1 MDIHEHPETSNENN
15 VNLKTKKEN
24 TALSDENGA
33 EEKSIRE
40 ENDKGYENQVEQEN
54 HKNFPN
60 LQNGVNRLN
69 NQDSSELQRDNNPSN
84 SNPYFSNTH
93 FTEGSS
99 KGIVVPDTL
108 RANRHDVD
116 DTSESHD
123 KHRYS
128 RSGRDSSQSVSP
140 LREVTDVE
148 QIYDAVSLHSEQK
161 TPLTTRRPSFFG
173 QESPKVITNPW
184 NFIFKNVDKDEQ
196 RYETEEQEAKDKVPY
211 EPHNPEDET
220 VESPEFLDARH
231 HSQSFSNFIPS
242 MFSGK
247 HERDANTNLQA
258 AGSPENDFQVTEELK
273 RQQTFMKKFLIFNRR
288 RNKDSSRKQSI
299 AAADLAEPLLEDPD
313 KPTGERAL
321 KLIGS
326 LAMGAPAINLLAS
339 CLLEDEHGISRAPLV
354 LTLIGLKVT
363 DISAGIST
371 RIRKFKIELEYGL
384 GPQRLKWSVDK
395 TAKDLLYL
403 HSKFKFERWR
413 NEVVRNKNSELPK
426 CPIPPIRGA
435 DLNRGRRRKS
445 LPSNALHNQ
454 ELHRVSVGEELGN
467 VVRLSRSRSRS
478 RTRSRS
484 RSRSHSRSSSRSS
497 ARSEND
503 EDNNSISSTHSF
515 RDHLTRLR
523 LHLSLSSA
531 STHDQSPEQIRTRIQ
546 KNQDYIRDVEKYL
559 NSMIE
564 MYALKPQSNR
574 LFHFFEISP
583 ISSLLSYE
591 TGYLGKQGIVHVGGS
606 TKSQGWRVG
615 HFRANDLKGMIDRRS
630 EKWLLVRNS
639 YVMYVSD
646 INSTL
651 PLEVF
656 LVDSKFKISYKRDV
670 EQSRED
676 EESDYDDSSIIQK
689 QIADND
695 IKDAARSVFNQ
706 LKITLENSERKL
718 QINPKS
724 QKEQK
729 LWIKSLT
736 EMKISTDWSQTHRFG
751 SFAPVRENCYAQ
763 WFVDGRDYFWA
774 VSSALEMAKDVIFI
788 HDWWLSPEIYLRRPA
803 NGNQQWR
810 LDRILQRKA
819 QQGVKIFVIVYRNVG
834 STVSTDSLYSKHSIL
849 SLNEENIHVIRSP
862 NQLLQ
867 NTYFWAHHEKL
878 CIIDQTV
885 AFVGGIDL
893 CYGRYDTPDHVLVD
907 DSDINFQTLSSD
919 DRPTAEEFI
928 KFQTFPGK
936 DYSNPRVKDFF
947 GLERPYESMY
957 DRNVVPRMP
966 WHDVHMVTSGKVARD
981 LARHFVQRWN
991 YLLRQK
997 RPSRFTPLLT
1007 PPPDMSDEEAKVM
1020 GLDGTCE
1027 VQLLRSAC
1035 NWSLGIKEHE
1045 QSIQNAYLKLIETS
1059 EHFIYIEN
1067 QFFVTS
1073 CIIEGTEI
1081 ENRIGDAIV
1090 DRIIRA
1096 YKEKK
1101 VWKAIIVIPL
1111 MPGFESQVDEPDG
1124 SSVRVIMQCQYLSIS
1139 RGLYSI
1145 FSKLRKF
1152 GVDPDNY
1159 IQFFSLRKWGRIGPD
1174 RTLVT
1179 EQLYIHAKT
1188 MIVDDRAVII
1198 GSANINERSMRGI
1211 RDSEVAAIVR
1221 DKETVRT
1228 HMNGEPYL
1236 ACRFAHTLRMRL
1248 MREHLGIDVDILD
1261 IVERRFKRFEEYA
1274 RTQEGIQSATSV
1286 FRKLENIV
1294 LSAMVEIASRD
1305 ILDQP
1310 EGTFRWK
1317 NFQKLKKVDG
1327 EPDVIAQNLSCQED
1341 NDTEKPSPLALP
1353 ISFNNRTGPH
1363 EANKGIRDKKK
1374 HSYDT
1379 RVQNN
1384 EFHKQDVYG
1393 DGLDKYRSK
1402 LAKRA
1407 RLNSSRFLKEKATQ
1421 YMHENPLMTYLPD
1434 VESVHEFLEC
1444 DDYDMIEEMDETS
1457 EEVISTRNRE
1467 RWQLLKKLSYMQRVA
1482 AREMKEDDEE
1492 RKKRVNAGLSAGI
1505 GGKSPGNE
1513 GSPVSF
1519 SDKNSSPEAVANNN
1533 GSNTNHGDLNGTTL
1547 DNVSLPSV
1555 ERKHEGMNEMVT
1567 EIPIITLSEQ
1577 EAQDIIQSL
1586 APAGDREFNK
1596 FLDPYGFEDP
1606 LDVEFYEDIW
1616 FEYARRNTEIYRM
1629 TFHTQP
1635 DDTVDTWKDY
1645 KQFSK
1650 LQKAFVVSQ
1659 QQEAKFRKQHRGR
1672 KEEELESESESEDES
1687 EGFQY
1692 RPTMAHR
1699 PSQATINVRKFNQV
1713 GLLGNAPPSA
1723 DGVVPN
1729 EVKSLPSS
1737 AHKLRLRRRMNKT
1750 TIQEDDEENGGDNDE
1765 TEVVDDVA
1773 LSEVDPLQVGDDE
1786 SEAILVFPNDEEAAN
1801 DEKEYEA
1808 VVESSDASPE
1818 ASSTPVLNGTAASGA
1833 PVRRKRRRAGTF
1845 SARRRAYMG
1854 ERIFDRDSA
1863 ERLLLEVQG
1872 NLVLFPTEWLLREL
1886 DGGNWFYNTDRL
1898 PPIDIYD

>member
-1 MDIHEHPETSNENN
+1 MPESVTSQPRPAPTVDRSPTSGFKRISIPRFSRHDPNGKEVDIHEHPETSNENN
-15 VNLKTKKEN
+15 
-24 TALSDENGA
+24 
-33 EEKSIRE
+33 
-40 ENDKGYENQVEQEN
+40 
-54 HKNFPN
+54 NFPN
-60 LQNGVNRLN
+60 LQNG
-69 NQDSSELQRDNNPSN
+69 
-84 SNPYFSNTH
+84 
-93 FTEGSS
+93 
-99 KGIVVPDTL
+99 
-108 RANRHDVD
+108 
-116 DTSESHD
+116 
-123 KHRYS
+123 
-128 RSGRDSSQSVSP
+128 SVSP

-161 TPLTTRRPSFFG
+161 TPSTTRRPSFFG

-273 RQQTFMKKFLIFNRR
+273 RQQTFMKKFSIFNRR

-313 KPTGERAL
+313 KPTGERAS

-467 VVRLSRSRSRS
+467 VVR
-478 RTRSRS
+478 
-484 RSRSHSRSSSRSS
+484 

-523 LHLSLSSA
+523 SHLSLSSA

-591 TGYLGKQGIVHVGGS
+591 TGYSGKQGIVHVGGS

-1286 FRKLENIV
+1286 FRKSENIV

-1317 NFQKLKKVDG
+1317 NFQKSKKVDG

-1672 KEEELESESESEDES
+1672 KEEESESESESEDES

-1729 EVKSLPSS
+1729 EVKSSPSS

-1765 TEVVDDVA
+1765 T
-1773 LSEVDPLQVGDDE
+1773 
-1786 SEAILVFPNDEEAAN
+1786 EAILVFPNDEEAAN

-1872 NLVLFPTEWLLREL
+1872 NLVLFPTEWLSREL